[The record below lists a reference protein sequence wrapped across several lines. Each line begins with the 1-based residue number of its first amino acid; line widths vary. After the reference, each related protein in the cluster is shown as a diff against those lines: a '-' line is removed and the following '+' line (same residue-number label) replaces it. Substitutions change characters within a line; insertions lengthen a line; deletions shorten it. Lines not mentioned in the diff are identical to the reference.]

1 MNEKHAIVQRFAD
14 QLPDIQFV
22 QEDDTTYKFCPEH
35 HPWLAP
41 RGWIHLDEYED
52 AKTLEHALR
61 RIFWKKLNEAE
72 AKVRVYE

>member
-1 MNEKHAIVQRFAD
+1 MFPETAD
-14 QLPDIQFV
+14 FSRCV
-22 QEDDTTYKFCPEH
+22 VHKFCPEH

-52 AKTLEHALR
+52 AEALEHALR

-72 AKVRVYE
+72 AKARIYE

>member
-1 MNEKHAIVQRFAD
+1 MNEKHAIVQWFAD

-52 AKTLEHALR
+52 AKALEHALR

-72 AKVRVYE
+72 AKARIYE